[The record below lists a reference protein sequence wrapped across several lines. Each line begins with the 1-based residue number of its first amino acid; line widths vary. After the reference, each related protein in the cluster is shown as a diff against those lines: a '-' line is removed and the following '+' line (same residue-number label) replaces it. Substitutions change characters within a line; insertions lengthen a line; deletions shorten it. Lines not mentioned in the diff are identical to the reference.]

1 MRARSQGV
9 NPWVMDR
16 RLAWARKWLA
26 STVIAVAAC
35 SGGTPE
41 RGQHSATKP
50 ESKPQ
55 AAESARERAESAT
68 QATDLEPAP
77 GPVVSD
83 GLREVDG
90 PELFA
95 QMRASGRKATLLT
108 VWASWCGSCK
118 YELPMLV
125 NLSSAL
131 ESEGVGIMFVSVD
144 KPEARA
150 AAVQFLDGLSPRPQ
164 SYVVRGRLG
173 PFKQAVN
180 PAWKG
185 ALPATGLYDAKGELL
200 WFWPSTVFEHE
211 ITAIVTQ
218 FLAGKPLE
226 GKVLPEPEPPS
237 AH

>member
-1 MRARSQGV
+1 MAIV
-9 NPWVMDR
+9 
-16 RLAWARKWLA
+16 A
-26 STVIAVAAC
+26 AAC
-35 SGGTPE
+35 SGGTAD
-41 RGQHSATKP
+41 RDRTSTTKQ

-55 AAESARERAESAT
+55 RAESAKEGAGSPL
-68 QATDLEPAP
+68 QATDLGPLL
-77 GPVVSD
+77 GPVAGD
-83 GLREVDG
+83 GLVEADG

-95 QMRASGRKATLLT
+95 QMRASGRKATLLS

-125 NLSSAL
+125 SLSSAL
-131 ESEGVGIMFVSVD
+131 ESEGIGVMFVSVD
-144 KPEARA
+144 TPEARA
-150 AAVQFLDGLSPRPQ
+150 AAVQFLDKLSPRPQ
-164 SYVVRGRLG
+164 SYVVRGGLG

-180 PAWKG
+180 PKWKG

-218 FLAGKPLE
+218 FLAGQPLE
-226 GKVLPEPEPPS
+226 GEVIPEPDPPS

>member
-1 MRARSQGV
+1 MA
-9 NPWVMDR
+9 
-16 RLAWARKWLA
+16 
-26 STVIAVAAC
+26 IALAAC
-35 SGGTPE
+35 SGGPSE
-41 RGQHSATKP
+41 RDRASATRP

-55 AAESARERAESAT
+55 RAERAKEGAESALP
-68 QATDLEPAP
+68 ATDVGPAL
-77 GPVVSD
+77 GPVANGELV
-83 GLREVDG
+83 EVDG

-95 QMRASGRKATLLT
+95 QMRASGRKATLLSI
-108 VWASWCGSCK
+108 WASWCGSCK

-125 NLSSAL
+125 SLSSAL
-131 ESEGVGIMFVSVD
+131 ESEGIGVMFVSVD
-144 KPEARA
+144 RPEARE

-185 ALPATGLYDAKGELL
+185 AIPATGLYDAKGELL

-211 ITAIVTQ
+211 ITGIVTQ
-218 FLAGKPLE
+218 FLAGQPLE
-226 GKVLPEPEPPS
+226 GHVVREPDPPG